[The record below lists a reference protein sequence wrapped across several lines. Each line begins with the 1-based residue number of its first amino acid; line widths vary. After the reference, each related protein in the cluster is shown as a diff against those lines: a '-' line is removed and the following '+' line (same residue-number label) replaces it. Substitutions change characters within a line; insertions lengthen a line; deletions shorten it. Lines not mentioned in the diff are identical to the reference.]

1 MSITRKIVIGSAGL
15 AGIALLA
22 WLWSVASNEYQSY
35 QWQKRTDALQ
45 EAMIGPYRTDTYGGK
60 TPEETWAMFLDA
72 LKKKDVELAS
82 KYFEVDKQIG
92 WKNTL
97 NTTINANKLD
107 IVIKNLLNPIKK
119 DSSVST
125 ADKAYYNYSFFDQTS
140 GKILKNSLVFSLNYY
155 TKVWKISVL

>member
-1 MSITRKIVIGSAGL
+1 MTITRKFVIGSAGL
-15 AGIALLA
+15 VGVALLA
-22 WLWSVASNEYQSY
+22 WLGSVASNEYQSY

-82 KYFEVDKQIG
+82 KYFEVDKQITQ
-92 WKNTL
+92 KT
-97 NTTINANKLD
+97 KLASLISD
-107 IVIKNLLNPIKK
+107 NDLQKMLKLY
-119 DSSVST
+119 SSLEKEKSESKV
-125 ADKAYYNYSFFDQTS
+125 AYYNVRIPLQGAPNGY
-140 GKILKNSLVFSLNYY
+140 ILSPVVFVLNLY